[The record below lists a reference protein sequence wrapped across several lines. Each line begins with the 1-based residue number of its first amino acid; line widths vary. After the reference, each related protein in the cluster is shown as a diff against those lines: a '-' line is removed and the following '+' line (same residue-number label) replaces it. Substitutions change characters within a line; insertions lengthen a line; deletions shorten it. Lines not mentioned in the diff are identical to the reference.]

1 MIGGVVSGAVPFVAN
16 NIHSYDF
23 SPTDFGTKTLRKKTL
38 VKFTFSNCFTIMLY
52 KSVLIMF
59 LH

>member
-23 SPTDFGTKTLRKKTL
+23 FPTDFGTKTLRKKTL
-38 VKFTFSNCFTIMLY
+38 AKFTFSNCFTIM
-52 KSVLIMF
+52 F
-59 LH
+59 LRIS